1 MIVIIGC
8 GAAGISALNTLS
20 RLGIK
25 DVLVISSER
34 PYSKPLLPYYLGGEV
49 SRNEVFLSNKKILQD
64 KVIQVNPR
72 ENTILLEKNK
82 EVIEYDQLLIA
93 TGAYPVKPKID
104 GIDKRGVFTLNTLK
118 DADEIIRYLKNVRK
132 AVVIGAGFVGIS
144 AAVALKKRNIDVS
157 IVELRDRV
165 LADALDKDFAEIARE
180 ILERNGIEIFLG
192 KSVSKILGDNA
203 VKGVLVGDVEIGCDI
218 VVTSVGVRPNIEFLK
233 NSGINIRT
241 GIVVNERMQ
250 TNFKNVYAAGDC
262 AETKDFIT
270 GEYTINA
277 VWINASIQGRVAASN
292 IADIKSTYDGS
303 IRMNVIDIFGVP
315 FISIGYTTNDF
326 ERLDNRKI
334 FYKGEKIVGFQAI
347 GFKNIKSA
355 LRTILGRGKG
365 IQELYIYTSRLLI
378 PNF

>member
-34 PYSKPLLPYYLGGEV
+34 PYSKPLLPYYLSGEV
-49 SRNEVFLSNKKILQD
+49 SRRDVFLSNKKILQD
-64 KVIQVNPR
+64 KVIRVNPR
-72 ENTILLEKNK
+72 ENTILLEKN

-104 GIDKRGVFTLNTLK
+104 GIDKERVFTLNTLK
-118 DADEIIRYLKNVRK
+118 DADEIIRHLKNVKK
-132 AVVIGAGFVGIS
+132 AVVIGAGFVGVS

-157 IVELRDRV
+157 IVELKDRV
-165 LADALDKDFAEIARE
+165 LTDALDKDFAEIARE

-203 VKGVLVGDVEIGCDI
+203 VEGVLVGDTEIECDI
-218 VVTSVGVRPNIEFLK
+218 VVTSVGVKPNIEFLK

-262 AETKDFIT
+262 AETKDLIT
-270 GEYTINA
+270 REYTINA
-277 VWINASIQGRVAASN
+277 NWVNASIQGKVAARN
-292 IADIKSTYDGS
+292 IAGIRCTYDGS

-315 FISIGYTTNDF
+315 FVSIGYTSNDY
-326 ERLDNRKI
+326 ERLDNGKI

-347 GFKNIKSA
+347 GFENLEGA
-355 LRTILGRGKG
+355 LRTVLGGG
-365 IQELYIYTSRLLI
+365 IRELYIHKKSII